1 MKIQHLLF
9 VGFAGAR
16 PLHGSIK
23 IAERDLIG
31 LIGGNLIIPPPTE
44 PTIPPGV
51 SNLLSTWTVLPTTA
65 DRPRATS
72 TTGTRSTVATTAI
85 SALVT
90 TNQVVNTALLVQTT
104 TPDSQPNYS
113 YNTSSSNEPGT
124 TGWVGDVSATPP
136 AELNEWK
143 VIGIGVITVTLIG
156 IIILSISFFDAWW
169 GFLRSV
175 LFGRKANPEGEET
188 MVPDC
193 KRSSWEFRIATEDGH
208 RYPTMASLD
217 SIAKE
222 KERSH

>member
-1 MKIQHLLF
+1 MKIQHLFF

-16 PLHGSIK
+16 PLHDSIK

-31 LIGGNLIIPPPTE
+31 LIGSNFIPSPTE
-44 PTIPPGV
+44 TTIPPGV
-51 SNLLSTWTVLPTTA
+51 SNFLSTWTVLPTTA

-72 TTGTRSTVATTAI
+72 ITGTRSTVATTAI
-85 SALVT
+85 SALAT

-104 TPDSQPNYS
+104 TPDSQPNTL
-113 YNTSSSNEPGT
+113 YNTSSSSNEPGT

-169 GFLRSV
+169 GFIRSV
-175 LFGRKANPEGEET
+175 LCGKKASPEGEET

-193 KRSSWEFRIATEDGH
+193 KRRSWEFRIATEDGH
-208 RYPTMASLD
+208 RYPTIASMD
-217 SIAKE
+217 SIVKE
-222 KERSH
+222 KDRFY

>member
-1 MKIQHLLF
+1 MKIQHLFF

-16 PLHGSIK
+16 PLHDSIK

-31 LIGGNLIIPPPTE
+31 LIGGNLIPPPTE
-44 PTIPPGV
+44 TTILPSV
-51 SNLLSTWTVLPTTA
+51 SNLLSTWTVLPMTA

-72 TTGTRSTVATTAI
+72 TTGTRSTVATAAI

-104 TPDSQPNYS
+104 TPDSQPIS
-113 YNTSSSNEPGT
+113 LYNTLSSNEPGT

-136 AELNEWK
+136 AELTEWK

-175 LFGRKANPEGEET
+175 LCGKKASPEGEET

-193 KRSSWEFRIATEDGH
+193 KRSWEFKIATEDGH
-208 RYPTMASLD
+208 RYPTIASMD
-217 SIAKE
+217 SIVKE
-222 KERSH
+222 KERFY